1 MLDSLSSEAP
11 ASTIPDKQQV
21 AFVFGIFASSCGTT
35 ATDEHDNVLKR
46 RYGRRCAAF
55 GRVAPSRP
63 VRRNLLEL
71 TVDLPGPIPTIRP
84 RTQWSSRLCPRGKE
98 ARMYQRRRRRL
109 F

>member
-1 MLDSLSSEAP
+1 MPDSLSLEAP

-35 ATDEHDNVLKR
+35 ATDDHDNVLKS
-46 RYGRRCAAF
+46 RYGRWCAAL
-55 GRVAPSRP
+55 GRVVPSRP

-84 RTQWSSRLCPRGKE
+84 RTQWSSRLCLWGKE
-98 ARMYQRRRRRL
+98 ARMHQRRRRRS